1 MLRQLLLLILCF
13 ILLPVSP
20 ISTVKAAAS
29 EVKGA
34 LCVVRADDKLVLV
47 HEILTD
53 KISLPGG
60 TIIDGESPKV
70 AAQRE
75 TWEETGLVVTVG
87 EELGRTDTAVY
98 YDCISDSEIIAFS
111 MNNSLGG
118 NELPIW
124 FAPHYG
130 VEIASAMLLGPS
142 ELPSFLYRY
151 PAQWPQAIQF
161 FEQAT
166 QQSASYVT
174 QLIESAPSF
183 RQIELRWMKD
193 LQSWVGALSE
203 TSFEVANQI
212 SNLVIELTEPT
223 ILLFLF
229 PLVMMRFGS
238 RFVFRLFFAISATS
252 LMVLVAQ
259 QGFALPRP
267 HVYIPMM
274 ELTHSF
280 GFSFPSL
287 PIAVWFCVLT
297 FLFQRTRY
305 FGLNGTTA
313 VMMLI
318 TLTIMLCKFFLGSA
332 FFLDMLFGALLG
344 SLVAWHVLRLETN
357 QDVNVDQVLSSK
369 GVWFIMTAVTAV
381 ISVIWPLPV
390 FGRWLAILIT
400 ASALVMTFRES
411 KVHLDSRQMIFV
423 TLALVFVEQL
433 YLYSS
438 SVVSFSG
445 LWSLVLSTL
454 HYPLL
459 MLLFILLARKL
470 IHEKQQRETV
480 LD

>member
-1 MLRQLLLLILCF
+1 
-13 ILLPVSP
+13 
-20 ISTVKAAAS
+20 
-29 EVKGA
+29 
-34 LCVVRADDKLVLV
+34 
-47 HEILTD
+47 
-53 KISLPGG
+53 
-60 TIIDGESPKV
+60 
-70 AAQRE
+70 
-75 TWEETGLVVTVG
+75 
-87 EELGRTDTAVY
+87 
-98 YDCISDSEIIAFS
+98 
-111 MNNSLGG
+111 
-118 NELPIW
+118 
-124 FAPHYG
+124 
-130 VEIASAMLLGPS
+130 
-142 ELPSFLYRY
+142 
-151 PAQWPQAIQF
+151 
-161 FEQAT
+161 
-166 QQSASYVT
+166 
-174 QLIESAPSF
+174 
-183 RQIELRWMKD
+183 
-193 LQSWVGALSE
+193 
-203 TSFEVANQI
+203 
-212 SNLVIELTEPT
+212 
-223 ILLFLF
+223 
-229 PLVMMRFGS
+229 
-238 RFVFRLFFAISATS
+238 
-252 LMVLVAQ
+252 MVLVAQ

-297 FLFQRTRY
+297 FLFQRTHY